1 LASIPRP
8 SFFFFERF
16 RGVNISV
23 CSAVGRMMI
32 ASCGIS
38 AGARRLLEYVLVG
51 YFDKLKT
58 WRMAAKLN
66 QAPLL
71 WYNEFANASLNSL

>member
-1 LASIPRP
+1 
-8 SFFFFERF
+8 
-16 RGVNISV
+16 
-23 CSAVGRMMI
+23 MMI